1 MFSFRPGLVPGLGS
15 SHVGLDQLV
24 TCHPISLFCR
34 GPLTSPQSL
43 MESVSHSAVLTLCK
57 PMDLWLTRP
66 LTHEILQARILE
78 WLAIPFSRG
87 SSWPRD
93 QTRSP
98 LQADSLLS
106 EPPGKPT
113 GQNEPDQTQ
122 MRDTPP
128 GLKILSGS
136 QVTLSNE
143 ISIEDGV
150 GGSRSLPLL
159 SAAVGPSMGLCSCLL
174 SLEVFL

>member
-1 MFSFRPGLVPGLGS
+1 MRSLLYFSS
-15 SHVGLDQLV
+15 SSM
-24 TCHPISLFCR
+24 C
-34 GPLTSPQSL
+34 
-43 MESVSHSAVLTLCK
+43 VSHSIMFAFCD
-57 PMDLWLTRP
+57 PMDYSP
-66 LTHEILQARILE
+66 PGSFVHGILQARTLE
-78 WLAIPFSRG
+78 WIAIPFSRG

-93 QTRSP
+93 QTQSP

-122 MRDTPP
+122 MHDTPP
-128 GLKILSGS
+128 GLKTLSGS

-150 GGSRSLPLL
+150 GGSRSPPLL
-159 SAAVGPSMGLCSCLL
+159 SAAVGLPMGLCSCLL
-174 SLEVFL
+174 SLEVFLQAYSSCPSHLCLNLSSRCHPEPIC